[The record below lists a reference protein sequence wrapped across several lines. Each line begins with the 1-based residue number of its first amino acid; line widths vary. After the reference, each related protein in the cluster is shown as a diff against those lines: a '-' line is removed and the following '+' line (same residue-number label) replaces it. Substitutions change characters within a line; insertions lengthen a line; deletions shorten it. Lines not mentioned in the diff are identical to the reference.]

1 LEINEFLNSF
11 AYQIVTLGLEHKQS
25 EYKYLHSQRD
35 KLDEIKKSTN
45 ILIDTSLIRKH
56 ISVSLN
62 STDIELLEGNLIH
75 ISADAN
81 VSPANKELNNNGGL
95 AHSIIEKAGKLI
107 QKECD
112 EYVKSKK
119 LNIGDI
125 FVTGSGRLG
134 VKINSIIIHAIAPIW
149 ENGSSYESLYLAQ
162 IVLNCLLEA
171 EKRGCESIVIPAIST
186 GIFNHP
192 DDKAVELISEK
203 VIGYFSDNPQTRI
216 KRFIFLMTM
225 ILLQITGVK

>member
-1 LEINEFLNSF
+1 
-11 AYQIVTLGLEHKQS
+11 
-25 EYKYLHSQRD
+25 
-35 KLDEIKKSTN
+35 
-45 ILIDTSLIRKH
+45 
-56 ISVSLN
+56 LN

-75 ISADAN
+75 IPADAY

-149 ENGSSYESLYLAQ
+149 ENGSSNESLYLAQ
-162 IVLNCLLEA
+162 IVLNCLLQA

-186 GIFNHP
+186 GIFNYP
-192 DDKAVELISEK
+192 VDKAVEVISEK
-203 VIGYFSDNPQTRI
+203 VINYISDNPNTRI
-216 KRFIFLMTM
+216 KKVVFVADDYSIANIWTEVLKYKANIKNM
-225 ILLQITGVK
+225 IIQSNKSYFASSWYWKDDEANWKAFASDLNEILEIKF